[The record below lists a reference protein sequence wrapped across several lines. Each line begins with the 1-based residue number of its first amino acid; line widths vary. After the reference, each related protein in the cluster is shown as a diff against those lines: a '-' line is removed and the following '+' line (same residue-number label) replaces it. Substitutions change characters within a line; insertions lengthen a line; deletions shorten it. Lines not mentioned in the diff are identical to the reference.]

1 MASSSYRTP
10 SGRLVS
16 YEEAAKDW
24 GRMGFDLDPNGS
36 TTRRGAQAPA
46 ASSGGG
52 GLNLGGTMSLS
63 RLGGVGQP
71 PAVGGGGGSIGAT
84 DSAVS
89 QLTNIADPW
98 ASQRGQY
105 QTQLS
110 SLMKDPSSFLQS
122 DLFKASTAAGLEGV
136 NRSAA
141 AGGMLKSGNRLQ
153 ALMDYGQKNAPEN
166 FFRMS
171 DLLSGLGGA
180 KNQNPGGGLSAFANL
195 QNANTSAFNADT
207 SRRAQEAGVNQWNV
221 GRQDQAD
228 QQKTQL
234 DQLSQWQQQQQQQQR
249 NQAAQ
254 DEFAR
259 QDRYWGYA

>member
-1 MASSSYRTP
+1 MAGMYKGHILSDTVDPLWQMREIDKLGQQAT
-10 SGRLVS
+10 
-16 YEEAAKDW
+16 AA
-24 GRMGFDLDPNGS
+24 P
-36 TTRRGAQAPA
+36 AQQAP
-46 ASSGGG
+46 SLGG
-52 GLNLGGTMSLS
+52 GLNLGGTLA
-63 RLGGVGQP
+63 RVGAGGSPGA
-71 PAVGGGGGSIGAT
+71 PAQGGPSMGGGNT
-84 DSAVS
+84 TLD

-98 ASQRGQY
+98 SSQRGQY

-122 DLFKASTAAGLEGV
+122 DLWKASTAAGLEGV

-153 ALMDYGQKNAPEN
+153 ALMDYGQKNAPDN
-166 FFRMS
+166 FFRMA
-171 DLLSGLGGA
+171 DLLSGFGGA
-180 KNQNPGGGLSAFANL
+180 KNQNPGGGLSAYTNM
-195 QNANTSAFNADT
+195 QNANTSAYNADT